1 MSVVRGHV
9 KLLSRSQP
17 DLTMQ
22 HGPSAG
28 CVVASYESSS
38 LPVDVVAAVVL
49 LTEIILE
56 LKVFSVHLYL
66 NAAL

>member
-1 MSVVRGHV
+1 MVRRHV

-17 DLTMQ
+17 ALTMH

-28 CVVASYESSS
+28 CAVASYESSS
-38 LPVDVVAAVVL
+38 LHVVVVVVVVVL